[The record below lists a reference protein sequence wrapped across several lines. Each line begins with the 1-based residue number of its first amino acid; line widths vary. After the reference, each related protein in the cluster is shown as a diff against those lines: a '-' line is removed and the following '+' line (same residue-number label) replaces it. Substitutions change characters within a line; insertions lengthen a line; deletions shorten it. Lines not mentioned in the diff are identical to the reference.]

1 MKWMKSSTF
10 FKIISHL
17 IEGIIGKKICP
28 FLICQNG
35 QVIRDNYKRKSEQ
48 LIRDR
53 GSTKQMHQQM
63 KFILKIY

>member
-1 MKWMKSSTF
+1 MKSSAI
-10 FKIISHL
+10 FKVIGHL
-17 IEGIIGKKICP
+17 IEGIIGKKNCS

-35 QVIRDNYKRKSEQ
+35 RVIRNNYKRKSKQ
-48 LIRDR
+48 VITDR